1 MVPSY
6 KAPGNEI
13 CTVEEYIPLEYQESD
28 SGCNVKLEMF
38 TFSQDIH
45 DWQVDL
51 QVNFKFNIYFG
62 KAVVYIL
69 QESLQGGGRVGE

>member
-1 MVPSY
+1 
-6 KAPGNEI
+6 
-13 CTVEEYIPLEYQESD
+13 
-28 SGCNVKLEMF
+28 MF

-69 QESLQGGGRVGE
+69 QESLQGGGRVGGIKFNFKGEIN